1 MTRQER
7 ITRMEAIVAL
17 ASKEQR
23 AFTEAEQREFDEHDA
38 ECKKPQGKL
47 TSIGRAHAVHTSG
60 ERKYS
65 LRGVLRALS
74 GDQHA
79 DIGYEREV
87 HQEMARGRANAP
99 EGFLIPYSVFT
110 KSQDTTTVSP
120 DTGHSLVGT
129 DYRGD
134 LIERINSAIFR
145 PPVASALGVTQISTD
160 ESTVIIPRQ
169 TAKLAASWIAR
180 DGNAS
185 ASSDAVFDAI
195 TMTPTTLALLF
206 TMKRSIVYANHPAGE
221 ELLLNDARMAIEYA
235 LDDAII
241 NGTGAS
247 NQPLGFLGTGGSTA
261 STNYGGAT
269 HVTTSNAYDAG
280 YKLRDEIEAYI
291 QQTNPNLKWLLHS
304 LFVANLRKTPA
315 FSSALTP
322 LVGPNETQWAART
335 FVESYAVP
343 TPAGGPP
350 VFTKGLVGDYS
361 EAVACTFGPALEMV
375 ANPYADSVFAA
386 GSVLIRGLM
395 DFQIAHRDIKRVL
408 KFNTDTL

>member
-1 MTRQER
+1 MTKQER
-7 ITRMEAIVAL
+7 IARMEALVAL
-17 ASKEQR
+17 ADKEKR
-23 AFTEAEQREFDEHDA
+23 AFTPAEQQEFDQHEA
-38 ECKKPQGKL
+38 ECKKPEGKL
-47 TSIGRAHAVHTSG
+47 RTLGSPAVHV
-60 ERKYS
+60 EKHKYS
-65 LRGVLRALS
+65 LRRVLRALS
-74 GDQHA
+74 GDHNA
-79 DIGYEREV
+79 DVGYEREV
-87 HQEMARGRANAP
+87 HQELSRSREKTP

-110 KSQDTTTVSP
+110 KSQDTVTVSP

-134 LIERINSAIFR
+134 LLQRINSAIFR
-145 PPVASALGVTQISTD
+145 PPVATALGVTQISSD

-180 DGNAS
+180 DGSAS
-185 ASSDAVFDAI
+185 ASSDATFDAI

-206 TMKRSIVYANHPAGE
+206 TLKRSIVYANHPAGE

-247 NQPLGFLGTGGSTA
+247 NQPLGFLGTGGATA
-261 STNYGGAT
+261 SATYGAAT

-291 QQTNPNLKWLLHS
+291 QQSNPSLKWLLHS
-304 LFVANLRKTPA
+304 MFVANLRKTPA
-315 FSSALTP
+315 FSGALTP
-322 LVGPNETQWAART
+322 LVGPNDTKWAARE
-335 FVESYAVP
+335 FVESYALP

-350 VFTKGLVGDYS
+350 VFTKGLIGDYS

-395 DFQIAHRDIKRVL
+395 DFNIAHRDPKRVIR
-408 KFNTDTL
+408 FNTDTL